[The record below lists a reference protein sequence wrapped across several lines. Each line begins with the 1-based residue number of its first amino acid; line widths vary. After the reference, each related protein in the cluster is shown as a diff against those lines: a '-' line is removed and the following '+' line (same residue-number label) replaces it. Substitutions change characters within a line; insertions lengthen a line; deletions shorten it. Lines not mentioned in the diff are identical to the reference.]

1 MDDSKKKILVVE
13 DEKSISDII
22 RYNLEKEGFSVYAAY
37 DGEEALTKQAVLDPD
52 LLLLDVML
60 PKMDGF
66 TVCKKVR
73 EKSAV
78 PIIILTAKEE
88 EVDKVLGLELG
99 ADDYMEKPVDAEILI
114 AKVKALMQRAYGGRQ
129 ESDLIVSGQIS
140 LDTSARQVY
149 LNGRELELN
158 VKEYELLL
166 LFLENPG
173 KTLRKEYIFAQIWG
187 MDSLSENQTL
197 TVHIKMLRSKIEDN
211 PRQPGRIQTVWGVG
225 YRYEEV

>member
-1 MDDSKKKILVVE
+1 
-13 DEKSISDII
+13 
-22 RYNLEKEGFSVYAAY
+22 
-37 DGEEALTKQAVLDPD
+37 
-52 LLLLDVML
+52 
-60 PKMDGF
+60 
-66 TVCKKVR
+66 
-73 EKSAV
+73 
-78 PIIILTAKEE
+78 
-88 EVDKVLGLELG
+88 
-99 ADDYMEKPVDAEILI
+99 MEKPVDAEILI

>member
-1 MDDSKKKILVVE
+1 MKKVLILE
-13 DEKSISDII
+13 DEVSIRSFVVINLNRAGYEVI
-22 RYNLEKEGFSVYAAY
+22 EAGTGMEALEKLKEHPDVGVAI
-37 DGEEALTKQAVLDPD
+37 LDI
-52 LLLLDVML
+52 ML
-60 PKMDGF
+60 PEMDGF
-66 TVCKKVR
+66 AVCRAVR
-73 EKSAV
+73 AKWNLPVLIMSARDGRADK
-78 PIIILTAKEE
+78 LT
-88 EVDKVLGLELG
+88 GYELG

-129 ESDLIVSGQIS
+129 ESDLIVSGKIS
-140 LDTSARQVY
+140 LDTSARQAY
-149 LNGRELELN
+149 LNGQELELN

-211 PRQPGRIQTVWGVG
+211 PREPGRIQTVWGVG

>member
-1 MDDSKKKILVVE
+1 MKDILLVE
-13 DEKSISDII
+13 DNKELAVLI
-22 RYNLEKEGFSVYAAY
+22 RDFLNREGYSVCCA
-37 DGEEALTKQAVLDPD
+37 GSGKEALDYMEVQPVKM
-52 LLLLDVML
+52 LLLDIML
-60 PKMDGF
+60 PEMDGF
-66 TVCKKVR
+66 AVCRAVR
-73 EKSAV
+73 AKWNLPVLIMSARAGKDDK
-78 PIIILTAKEE
+78 LT
-88 EVDKVLGLELG
+88 GYELG

-114 AKVKALMQRAYGGRQ
+114 AKVKALMQRAYGERQ
-129 ESDLIVSGQIS
+129 ESNLIVSGKIS
-140 LDTSARQVY
+140 VDTSARQAY

-211 PRQPGRIQTVWGVG
+211 PREPGRIQTVGGVG

>member
-1 MDDSKKKILVVE
+1 MKDILLVE
-13 DEKSISDII
+13 DNKELAVLI
-22 RYNLEKEGFSVYAAY
+22 RDFLNREGYSVCWA
-37 DGEEALTKQAVLDPD
+37 GSGKEALDYMEVQPVKM
-52 LLLLDVML
+52 LLLDIML
-60 PKMDGF
+60 PEMDGF
-66 TVCKKVR
+66 AVCRAVR
-73 EKSAV
+73 AKWNLPVLIMSARAGRDDK
-78 PIIILTAKEE
+78 LT
-88 EVDKVLGLELG
+88 GYELG

-140 LDTSARQVY
+140 LDTSARQFY

>member
-1 MDDSKKKILVVE
+1 MKDILLVE
-13 DEKSISDII
+13 DNKELAVLI
-22 RYNLEKEGFSVYAAY
+22 RDFLNREGYSVCWA
-37 DGEEALTKQAVLDPD
+37 GSGKEALDYMEVQPVKM
-52 LLLLDVML
+52 LLLDIML
-60 PKMDGF
+60 PEMDGF
-66 TVCKKVR
+66 AVCRAVR
-73 EKSAV
+73 AKWNLPVLIMSARAGRDDK
-78 PIIILTAKEE
+78 LT
-88 EVDKVLGLELG
+88 GYELG

>member
-1 MDDSKKKILVVE
+1 MKDILLVE
-13 DEKSISDII
+13 DNKELAVLI
-22 RYNLEKEGFSVYAAY
+22 RDFLNREGYSVCWA
-37 DGEEALTKQAVLDPD
+37 GSGKEALDYMEVQPVKM
-52 LLLLDVML
+52 LLLDIML
-60 PKMDGF
+60 PEMDGF
-66 TVCKKVR
+66 AVCRAVR
-73 EKSAV
+73 AKWNLPVLIMSARDGRDDK
-78 PIIILTAKEE
+78 LT
-88 EVDKVLGLELG
+88 GYELG

>member
-1 MDDSKKKILVVE
+1 MKDILLVE
-13 DEKSISDII
+13 DNKELAVLI
-22 RYNLEKEGFSVYAAY
+22 RDFLNREGYSVCWA
-37 DGEEALTKQAVLDPD
+37 GSGKEALDYMEVQPVKM
-52 LLLLDVML
+52 LLLDIML
-60 PKMDGF
+60 REMDGF
-66 TVCKKVR
+66 AVCRAVR
-73 EKSAV
+73 AKWNLPVLIMSARAGRDDK
-78 PIIILTAKEE
+78 LT
-88 EVDKVLGLELG
+88 GYELG

>member
-1 MDDSKKKILVVE
+1 MKDILLVE
-13 DEKSISDII
+13 DNKELAVLI
-22 RYNLEKEGFSVYAAY
+22 RDFLNREGYSVCCA
-37 DGEEALTKQAVLDPD
+37 GSGKEALDYMEVQPVKM
-52 LLLLDVML
+52 LLLDIML
-60 PKMDGF
+60 PEMDGF
-66 TVCKKVR
+66 AVCRAVR
-73 EKSAV
+73 AKWNLPVLIMSARAGKDDK
-78 PIIILTAKEE
+78 LT
-88 EVDKVLGLELG
+88 GYELG

-114 AKVKALMQRAYGGRQ
+114 AKVKALMQRAYGERQ
-129 ESDLIVSGQIS
+129 ESNLIVSGKIS
-140 LDTSARQVY
+140 VDTSARQAY

>member
-1 MDDSKKKILVVE
+1 MKDILLVE
-13 DEKSISDII
+13 DNKELAVLI
-22 RYNLEKEGFSVYAAY
+22 RDFLNREGYSVCWA
-37 DGEEALTKQAVLDPD
+37 GSGKEALDYMEVQPVKM
-52 LLLLDVML
+52 LLLDIML
-60 PKMDGF
+60 PEMDGF
-66 TVCKKVR
+66 AVCRAVR
-73 EKSAV
+73 AKWNLPVLIMSARAGRDDK
-78 PIIILTAKEE
+78 LT
-88 EVDKVLGLELG
+88 GYELG

-197 TVHIKMLRSKIEDN
+197 TVHIKMQRSKIEDN

>member
-1 MDDSKKKILVVE
+1 MKDILLVE
-13 DEKSISDII
+13 DNKELAVLI
-22 RYNLEKEGFSVYAAY
+22 RDFLNREGYSVCWT
-37 DGEEALTKQAVLDPD
+37 GSGKEALDYMEGQPAK
-52 LLLLDVML
+52 LLLLDIML
-60 PKMDGF
+60 PEMDGF
-66 TVCKKVR
+66 AVCRAVTANWNLP
-73 EKSAV
+73 ELIMSARAGRDDK
-78 PIIILTAKEE
+78 LT
-88 EVDKVLGLELG
+88 GYELG
-99 ADDYMEKPVDAEILI
+99 ADDYMEKPVDAEILL

-129 ESDLIVSGQIS
+129 ESDLIVSGKIS
-140 LDTSARQVY
+140 LDTSARQAY
-149 LNGRELELN
+149 LNGQELELN

-211 PRQPGRIQTVWGVG
+211 PRKPVRIQTVWGVG

>member
-1 MDDSKKKILVVE
+1 MKDILLVE
-13 DEKSISDII
+13 DNKELAVLI
-22 RYNLEKEGFSVYAAY
+22 RDFLNREGYSVCWA
-37 DGEEALTKQAVLDPD
+37 GSVTEALDYMEGQPVK
-52 LLLLDVML
+52 LLLLDIML
-60 PKMDGF
+60 PEMDGF
-66 TVCKKVR
+66 AVCRAVR
-73 EKSAV
+73 AKWNLPVLIMSARDGRADK
-78 PIIILTAKEE
+78 LT
-88 EVDKVLGLELG
+88 GYELG

-129 ESDLIVSGQIS
+129 ESDLIVSGKIS
-140 LDTSARQVY
+140 LDTSARQAY
-149 LNGRELELN
+149 LNGQELELN

-211 PRQPGRIQTVWGVG
+211 PREPGRIQTVWGVG

>member
-1 MDDSKKKILVVE
+1 MKDILLVKDNKELAVL
-13 DEKSISDII
+13 I
-22 RYNLEKEGFSVYAAY
+22 RDFLNREGYSVCWA
-37 DGEEALTKQAVLDPD
+37 GSGKEALDYMEVQPVKM
-52 LLLLDVML
+52 LLLDIML
-60 PKMDGF
+60 PEMDGF
-66 TVCKKVR
+66 AVCRAVR
-73 EKSAV
+73 AKWNLPVLIMSARAGRDDK
-78 PIIILTAKEE
+78 LT
-88 EVDKVLGLELG
+88 GYELG

>member
-1 MDDSKKKILVVE
+1 MKDILLVE
-13 DEKSISDII
+13 DNKELAVLI
-22 RYNLEKEGFSVYAAY
+22 RDFLNREGYSVCWA
-37 DGEEALTKQAVLDPD
+37 GSGKEALDYMEVQPVKM
-52 LLLLDVML
+52 LLLDIML
-60 PKMDGF
+60 PEMDGF
-66 TVCKKVR
+66 AVCRAVR
-73 EKSAV
+73 AKWNLPVLIMSARAGRDDK
-78 PIIILTAKEE
+78 LT
-88 EVDKVLGLELG
+88 GYELG

-211 PRQPGRIQTVWGVG
+211 PRPPGRIQTVWGVG

>member
-1 MDDSKKKILVVE
+1 MKDILLVE
-13 DEKSISDII
+13 DNKELAVLI
-22 RYNLEKEGFSVYAAY
+22 RDFLNREGYSVCCA
-37 DGEEALTKQAVLDPD
+37 GSGKEALDYMEVQPVKM
-52 LLLLDVML
+52 LLLDIML
-60 PKMDGF
+60 PEMDGF
-66 TVCKKVR
+66 AVCRAVR
-73 EKSAV
+73 AKWNLPVLIMSARAGKDDK
-78 PIIILTAKEE
+78 LT
-88 EVDKVLGLELG
+88 GYELG

>member
-1 MDDSKKKILVVE
+1 MKDILLVE
-13 DEKSISDII
+13 DNKELAVLI
-22 RYNLEKEGFSVYAAY
+22 RDFLNREGYSVCWA
-37 DGEEALTKQAVLDPD
+37 GSGKEALDYMEVQPVKM
-52 LLLLDVML
+52 LLLDIML
-60 PKMDGF
+60 PEMDGF
-66 TVCKKVR
+66 AVCRAVR
-73 EKSAV
+73 AKWNLPVLIMSARAGRDDK
-78 PIIILTAKEE
+78 LT
-88 EVDKVLGLELG
+88 GYELG

-211 PRQPGRIQTVWGVG
+211 PRKPVRIQTVWGVG

>member
-1 MDDSKKKILVVE
+1 MKDILLVE
-13 DEKSISDII
+13 DNKELAVLI
-22 RYNLEKEGFSVYAAY
+22 RDFLNREGYSVCWA
-37 DGEEALTKQAVLDPD
+37 GSGKEALDYMEVQRVKR
-52 LLLLDVML
+52 LLLDIML
-60 PKMDGF
+60 PEMDGF
-66 TVCKKVR
+66 AVCRAVR
-73 EKSAV
+73 AKWNLPVLIMSARAGRDDK
-78 PIIILTAKEE
+78 LT
-88 EVDKVLGLELG
+88 GYELG